1 MLNSINAENTIRETR
16 EAALIELTAKAHE
29 AALQPLEH
37 GTTDAICD
45 YAREMLQVC
54 VGRRDGFLSEI
65 RKR

>member
-1 MLNSINAENTIRETR
+1 MLNSIDAMDTIRETR

-45 YAREMLQVC
+45 YAREMLRVC
-54 VGRRDGFLSEI
+54 EVA
-65 RKR
+65 